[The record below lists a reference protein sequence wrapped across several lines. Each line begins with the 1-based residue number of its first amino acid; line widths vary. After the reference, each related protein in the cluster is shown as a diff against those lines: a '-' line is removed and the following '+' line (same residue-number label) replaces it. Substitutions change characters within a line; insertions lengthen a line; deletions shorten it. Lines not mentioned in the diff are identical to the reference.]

1 MQPFNKIY
9 SHTTSKILMFADTW
23 NAKGQHILQAS
34 AAEPGL
40 AVLENGRYILK
51 EGTIWP
57 ANDATAEGVV
67 LQDYDLTD
75 NDQNVAIV
83 FEGDI
88 KTDALPATPSAN
100 AIAALP
106 RITVHG
112 AFTGYPVT
120 FAVSGSNG
128 TVAATVDG
136 VAISTGAKVYP
147 GKTVIFTATP
157 ASNYAV
163 DSLTGNGEASG
174 TGSVTYTLVI
184 DERAEAVT
192 VSFKSAT

>member
-9 SHTTSKILMFADTW
+9 SHTTSKILMFSDTW
-23 NAKGQHILQAS
+23 NAKGQHIQQAS

-83 FEGDI
+83 FAGDI
-88 KTDALPATPSAN
+88 KTGALPAAPSAA

-106 RITVHG
+106 RITFHD
-112 AFTGYPVT
+112 AFVGYPVT

-136 VAISTGAKVYP
+136 TAIATGDKVYP
-147 GKTVIFTATP
+147 GKTVILTATP
-157 ASNYAV
+157 ASTYAV
-163 DSLTGNGEASG
+163 NAWTGNGEVSG

-184 DERAEAVT
+184 DEKQEAVT